1 MKILSKLNPARNY
14 NSVEDFFANSLFIF
28 FLPAAIFYG
37 VYFILPVPLSTY
49 YSFFEWSG
57 VGSMEFIGL
66 GNWVKLIYDGTFW
79 LSFWHNMI
87 LVFASLA
94 IQIPFGIAIALL
106 LDAKLRGT
114 KALKALY
121 FTPLLFSAV
130 AIGIVWENIYDTSFG
145 LLNGLISAVG
155 LEQFTFSWL
164 GDSRFALGAVI
175 TTICWRFIPFYM
187 VIFLAAINGIPEKL
201 YEAAKIDGADTWQ
214 RFRYITLPSLKP
226 TITMAAIL
234 IIVGSLKY
242 FPLIWVMTGGGPGHA
257 TELMAT
263 YMYSQAFSR
272 FNMGYGSTVAVAM
285 FLLAAIIIGGL
296 LLVTRKGE
304 KEII

>member
-1 MKILSKLNPARNY
+1 MKALSKLNPVKNY
-14 NSVEDFFANSLFIF
+14 NSIGDFLANSLLIF
-28 FLPAAIFYG
+28 FLPALLFYG
-37 VYFILPVPLSTY
+37 VYFILPIPLSTY

-66 GNWVKLIYDGTFW
+66 DNWITLIFDGTFW
-79 LSFWHNMI
+79 LSFWHNLI
-87 LVFASLA
+87 LVFASLGV
-94 IQIPFGIAIALL
+94 QIPFAIAIALL
-106 LDAKLRGT
+106 LDTKLRGT
-114 KALKALY
+114 KVLKALY
-121 FTPLLFSAV
+121 FTPMLFSAV

-145 LLNGLISAVG
+145 LLNSTLSVIG
-155 LEQFTFSWL
+155 LEQFAFAWL
-164 GDSRFALGAVI
+164 GDSRYALGAVI
-175 TTICWRFIPFYM
+175 VTICWRFIPFYM
-187 VIFLAAINGIPEKL
+187 VIFMAAINGIPEKL
-201 YEAAKIDGADTWQ
+201 YEAARIDGADTWQ

-226 TITMAAIL
+226 TVVMAAIL

-272 FNMGYGSTVAVAM
+272 FNMGYGSTIAVAM

-296 LLVTRKGE
+296 LFVSGRGE
-304 KEII
+304 QELI